1 MLKTL
6 RIAVFLLLAS
16 SVGSVTAFAQA
27 QAQAPGQAPPTVIH
41 VYRGLYGP
49 TEVEDSLPERLFF
62 TLSTY
67 GASDDSTV
75 FGEADI
81 SDVSLQS
88 RRFYEGAQTRLSLR
102 RQRAR
107 SLINFE
113 TTSALRYYA
122 GLNDVT
128 TTQHGGTLAAQ
139 FALSPRVKFQMG
151 LAGSYSPY
159 YEFQPGQGSS
169 GTSPSP
175 EQDFSISRQR
185 TIGYG
190 ALGSLTFLT
199 SRHSEFTVDGGGRYT
214 QFLGAPDFLSH
225 TLGARFTKRMSR
237 DVSLVLGYSS
247 GVLGRSDGPSTTT
260 STIDAGINYNRG
272 FMVSPR
278 TSIGFSTG
286 SAILGGPRGQRIELV
301 GSAFLKHQLSGRWT
315 TQLAFARGLQT
326 IDTAPRP
333 FIGETVTGSF
343 SGYLTRRIGVRLA
356 PSYGHG
362 TDITANTGN
371 YRSYSN
377 QARIDVA
384 FSRFWA
390 VYVEH
395 FFYNYRMTGG
405 AGISLPPGLDRQGVR
420 IGLVLWA
427 PLVR

>member
-1 MLKTL
+1 VPKTL
-6 RIAVFLLLAS
+6 RLAVLLLLAG
-16 SVGSVTAFAQA
+16 SVGPVAAFAQA
-27 QAQAPGQAPPTVIH
+27 PTQAPPPVIH

-49 TEVEDSLPERLFF
+49 TDVENNLPERLFF

-67 GASDDSTV
+67 GAADDSTV
-75 FGEADI
+75 FGAGDI

-88 RRFYEGAQTRLSLR
+88 RRFYEGAQTRLSFR

-107 SLINFE
+107 SLVNFD
-113 TTSALRYYA
+113 TTSALRYYS
-122 GLNDVT
+122 GLNDAT

-139 FALSPRVKFQMG
+139 FALSPRVKLQMG

-159 YEFQPGQGSS
+159 YEFQPGQGTS
-169 GTSPSP
+169 GPSGSP
-175 EQDFSISRQR
+175 EQNFSISRQR
-185 TIGYG
+185 TLAYG
-190 ALGSLTFLT
+190 ALGSLTVIT
-199 SRHSEFTVDGGGRYT
+199 SRYSELTLDGAGRYT
-214 QFLGAPDFLSH
+214 QFIGAPDFLSH
-225 TLGARFTKRMSR
+225 TAGGRFTKRVSR
-237 DVSLVLGYSS
+237 DVALVLGYTS
-247 GVLGRSDGPSTTT
+247 GRLGRSDGSSTLT
-260 STIDAGINYNRG
+260 SAIDAGVSYNRG
-272 FMVSPR
+272 FLLSPKL
-278 TSIGFSTG
+278 SFGFSTG
-286 SAILGGPRGQRIELV
+286 SAIVGGLRGQRFELI
-301 GSAFLKHQLSGRWT
+301 GSAYLKHQVSGRWT

-333 FIGETVTGSF
+333 FIGETVTGSL
-343 SGYLTRRIGVRLA
+343 SGYLTRRIGIRLA

-362 TDITANTGN
+362 TDVTAGTGS

-420 IGLVLWA
+420 TGLVLWA